1 MMAKRILAP
10 LDMREDSDS
19 IVPVLAGLARGTGAS
34 VRLLRVF
41 PVPER
46 VVGPYGRTIAYSDQE
61 MARLTDEG
69 LREFRSLEAQLEGV
83 PVESVIRFGDPVEEI
98 LSEAQGFDADLVALT
113 TPKRGLRQAL
123 GLGVAQRVIRKSP
136 VPALVLNY

>member
-10 LDMREDSDS
+10 LDMHEDSDS
-19 IVPVLAGLARGTGAS
+19 IVPILAGLARGTGAS

-61 MARLTDEG
+61 MSRLTDEG
-69 LREFRSLEAQLEGV
+69 LRELRPLEAQLEGV
-83 PVESVIRFGDPVEEI
+83 PVESVIRFGEPVEEI
-98 LSEAQGFDADLVALT
+98 LSEVEGFDADLVALT
-113 TPKRGLRQAL
+113 TPKRGIRQAL
-123 GLGVAQRVIRKSP
+123 GFGVAQRVIRKSP
-136 VPALVLNY
+136 VPALVLHP